1 MTFTAV
7 IILIA
12 SAFVHA
18 GWNLIGKKANPT
30 IGFFL
35 TANFLGTLCLL
46 PLVIAYYRVAI
57 LFSYRVWLLLLSTGL
72 CQAVYYSGL
81 TGAYRKGDMSLAYP
95 MIRAFPVL
103 FVALISLSMGKWDQ
117 LTRKSMIGIALIFFG
132 AFLLPMRRFIEF
144 RWTNY
149 LNRVTLLAVLAAMGT
164 TGYSVIDDTALRLVR
179 EQARLPL
186 KSWQITLVYAFFEGM
201 ASSFWLTIFVSTSK
215 RSREALKY
223 SIRSSLGWAA
233 IMGFG
238 IYLTYSLV
246 LISMAF
252 VKDVSYVVA
261 FRQLSI
267 PLGVVLSVFLLKEK
281 AHVPKFAGVFLILAG
296 LALVGLG

>member
-1 MTFTAV
+1 MTVTAV
-7 IILIA
+7 IILSV

-18 GWNLIGKKANPT
+18 GWNLIGKKAGPT

-46 PLVIAYYRVAI
+46 PFVIAYHRVAI

-81 TGAYRKGDMSLAYP
+81 AGAYRKGDMSLAYP
-95 MIRAFPVL
+95 TIRAFPVL

-117 LTRKSMIGIALIFFG
+117 LTRESVVGITLIFFG

-144 RWTNY
+144 RWKNY
-149 LNRVTLLAVLAAMGT
+149 LNRVTLLAVLAALGT

-179 EQARLPL
+179 EQTCLPL
-186 KSWQITLVYAFFEGM
+186 KSWQMTIVYAFFEGIT
-201 ASSFWLTIFVSTSK
+201 SSFWLAIFVSRSR
-215 RSREALKY
+215 RSRESLKH
-223 SIRSSLGWAA
+223 SIRSNLRWAA

-238 IYLTYSLV
+238 IYLTYTLV

-252 VKDVSYVVA
+252 VKDVTYVVA

-281 AHVPKFAGVFLILAG
+281 THVPKFAGAFLMFVG
-296 LALVGLG
+296 LALVSLG